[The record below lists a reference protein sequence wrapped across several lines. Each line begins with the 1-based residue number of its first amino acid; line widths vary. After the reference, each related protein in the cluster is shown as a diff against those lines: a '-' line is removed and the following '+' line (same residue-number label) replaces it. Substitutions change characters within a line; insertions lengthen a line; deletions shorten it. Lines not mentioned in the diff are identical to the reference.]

1 MILLGGNDTENE
13 LKTDSETASES
24 YQDSGSEYQPSDET
38 EDSEEENED
47 GEFEEENNED
57 QLEENE
63 QTEESVWREVSGE
76 TLQKFVCNKEELNVP
91 LNLSPLQI
99 YREIIT
105 DDILDLIVNETNK
118 NAKNYNNKWKYM
130 TKGELEHFF
139 AIIIYMGLVKFPKI
153 ADYWS
158 TKFYYKHCF
167 VRHIMSRNRFQSI
180 LRFLHFTDNLTADKS
195 DRLYKIQPLVNLL
208 NNRFKELKKPG
219 EVLSI
224 DESMVPFRGRL
235 IIKQYIPN
243 KSSKYGVK
251 IFKIC
256 DEKGYTYDSIM
267 YKGKSETRSK
277 ERVSNKVV
285 LQLMGDYLN
294 QGRTLVQDNFYNNIE
309 LTKTL
314 LSKKTH
320 VVGTLR
326 KRVKYIPK
334 EILTEKGMK
343 KGDIKGKEKEGIV
356 VANWKDKRA
365 VRFITTRH
373 TINTVDSGKKNR
385 KSETVFKPEAIVF
398 YNKYKM
404 VIDISDQISS
414 YHSVLRRTLR
424 WYHKVAFEYL
434 FGTAVVNARHLYN
447 ASNNTRIKIGD
458 FRQKLLTGLLGE
470 FIQEAKS
477 APKKKHMLQES
488 VEKTRDNRIK
498 RKRCLGCY
506 ENEKAMQGNSKIAA
520 LLLKMLPIK
529 TLI

>member
-1 MILLGGNDTENE
+1 
-13 LKTDSETASES
+13 
-24 YQDSGSEYQPSDET
+24 
-38 EDSEEENED
+38 
-47 GEFEEENNED
+47 
-57 QLEENE
+57 
-63 QTEESVWREVSGE
+63 
-76 TLQKFVCNKEELNVP
+76 
-91 LNLSPLQI
+91 
-99 YREIIT
+99 
-105 DDILDLIVNETNK
+105 
-118 NAKNYNNKWKYM
+118 
-130 TKGELEHFF
+130 
-139 AIIIYMGLVKFPKI
+139 
-153 ADYWS
+153 
-158 TKFYYKHCF
+158 
-167 VRHIMSRNRFQSI
+167 
-180 LRFLHFTDNLTADKS
+180 
-195 DRLYKIQPLVNLL
+195 
-208 NNRFKELKKPG
+208 
-219 EVLSI
+219 
-224 DESMVPFRGRL
+224 
-235 IIKQYIPN
+235 
-243 KSSKYGVK
+243 
-251 IFKIC
+251 
-256 DEKGYTYDSIM
+256 M
-267 YKGKSETRSK
+267 YKGKSETRLK

-326 KRVKYIPK
+326 KRVKYVPK

-343 KGDIKGKEKEGIV
+343 KGDIKGKEKERIV

-365 VRFITTRH
+365 VRFITTRY

-404 VIDISDQISS
+404 GIDISDQVSS

-470 FIQEAKS
+470 FVQEVKS

-488 VEKTRDNRIK
+488 VEITRDNRIK
-498 RKRCLGCY
+498 RIRCLGY
-506 ENEKAMQGNSKIAA
+506 ENEKAMQGNFKIAA
-520 LLLKMLPIK
+520 KKAKLVRTFCQDCPNKPFYCLKCFQLK
-529 TLI
+529 H